1 MPFSKGFS
9 QPSDRTLVS
18 CDFCIAGRVFTVEP
32 LTKAKLSS
40 VIIPIYHCNQNHTNT
55 AIQEKEMNGKEI
67 KRKK

>member
-9 QPSDRTLVS
+9 QPSDPTLVS
-18 CDFCIAGRVFTVEP
+18 CGFCIAGRVFTVEP
-32 LTKAKLSS
+32 LNKAKLFS
-40 VIIPIYHCNQNHTNT
+40 VIIPIYHCTQNHTNT